1 LLTSSDPAIAV
12 ESLAK
17 RYRLGEHAALHGSLR
32 DAFSSAVTRAFHLA
46 RGTRE
51 RREWLWALDDVTFD
65 VSRGEVLG
73 VIGRNGAGKTTL
85 LKILSRIT
93 EPTKGEAR
101 VWGRVGSL
109 LEVGTG
115 FHGDL
120 TGRENIYLNG
130 AILGMRRREID
141 GKFDE
146 IVSFADVE
154 RFIDTPVKRYSS
166 GMYLRLAFAV
176 AAHLEPDILIVD
188 EVLAVGDA
196 QFQRKCL
203 GKMGEVSGEGRT
215 VLLVSHNMGAVTAL
229 ATRVLWLEGGRVRAI
244 GEPSE
249 VVAAYLSEGHA
260 SDEPG
265 YADLRD
271 GALRQGVPKRTQKE
285 ILVEH
290 ARLVDGDGEMTSVFF
305 EGEPMRIE
313 LGLRSSIAATALEVV
328 SRVTT
333 MDGTLVFTLTSGLM
347 DVDIEPGPF
356 EVPIEIPAL
365 PLKRGS
371 YQFDFYVLTT
381 MPQDDLRGVL
391 EFEIAGPRGLVEDPR
406 HARDYLGL
414 VGVEHEFGPVT
425 QAGRAETAAA
435 QRASGDA

>member
-1 LLTSSDPAIAV
+1 MLTSSERAIAV
-12 ESLAK
+12 EGLSK

-32 DAFSSAVTRAFHLA
+32 DAFSAALTRAFHLA

-65 VSRGEVLG
+65 VFRGEVLG

-85 LKILSRIT
+85 LKLLSRIT
-93 EPTKGEAR
+93 EPTRGEAR

-141 GKFDE
+141 RKFDE
-146 IVSFADVE
+146 IVAFAEVD

-215 VLLVSHNMGAVTAL
+215 VLLVSHNMAAVTAL
-229 ATRVLWLEGGRVRAI
+229 ATRVLWLEQGHVRRI
-244 GEPSE
+244 GEPSDA
-249 VVAAYLSEGHA
+249 VAAYLSEGHA
-260 SDEPG
+260 STEPG
-265 YADLRD
+265 HADLRD
-271 GALRQGVPKRTQKE
+271 PALRHGVPKHTSKQ
-285 ILVEH
+285 ILFESV
-290 ARLVDGDGEMTSVFF
+290 RLLADGATSGVFF
-305 EGEPMRIE
+305 EHESMRIV
-313 LGLRSSIAATALEVV
+313 LGLWSRVRADQLEVLCKV
-328 SRVTT
+328 RTL
-333 MDGTLVFTLTSGLM
+333 DGTLVCTLMSGQMQTEIVPGAVEL
-347 DVDIEPGPF
+347 DV
-356 EVPIEIPAL
+356 EIPSL
-365 PLKRGS
+365 PLRKGN
-371 YQFDFYVLTT
+371 YQMDLYVLTT
-381 MPQDDLRGVL
+381 LPQDYVVGAV
-391 EFEIAGPRGLVEDPR
+391 EFEVVGPRGDVDEPR
-406 HARDYLGL
+406 VVRDYLGL
-414 VGVEHEFGPVT
+414 VSVEHEFGPVR
-425 QAGRAETAAA
+425 QDELAGMRPA
-435 QRASGDA
+435 R